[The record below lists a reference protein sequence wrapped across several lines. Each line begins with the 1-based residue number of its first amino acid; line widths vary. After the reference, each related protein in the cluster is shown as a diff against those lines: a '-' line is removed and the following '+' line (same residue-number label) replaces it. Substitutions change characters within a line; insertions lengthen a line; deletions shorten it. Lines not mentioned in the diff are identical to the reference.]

1 MSAKN
6 VTLGVPRLTEII
18 NLAKNIKTPS
28 MSVYLKDEYSRDKDE
43 AKKAQASI
51 EYALLSDIVSKIEI
65 IYDPD
70 ERNQSVYPQD
80 QNLLDSNYLVMDDED
95 ITLGSP
101 WVLRMELDHEIMVDK
116 NITMALIQ
124 RKIENKYHKDL
135 TVMTSD
141 DNEDF
146 PVIRIKITEDE
157 ADKGGGME
165 EDDED
170 DFSDNDFLKLLSQ
183 DMMNKLELQGIKN
196 VKKVALREQKRT
208 SHTRADDDGVEYDW
222 AGTGFETRNEWMLDT
237 EGNNLQKVLQHEHV
251 DFSRTTCNHVLDVFE
266 VLGIEAARNSL
277 LSELKGV
284 IEFDGSYVNARHISI
299 LVELMC
305 SRGHLM
311 AITRHGINR
320 QETGAL
326 MRASF
331 EETVDIL
338 LDAATCTEVDALT
351 GVSENIILGN
361 LIPAGTGAFGI
372 YLAEEDLAEALDVRR
387 AVIAMGMQQV
397 GANGEMQPGAL
408 TPGRAT
414 PFVGGGM
421 SPGGM
426 MSPMVSPFM
435 GGASPGGGMHSPFIF
450 SPDGQVHG
458 QGPNLDFLPCCN
470 HFWGSFS

>member
-1 MSAKN
+1 
-6 VTLGVPRLTEII
+6 
-18 NLAKNIKTPS
+18 
-28 MSVYLKDEYSRDKDE
+28 
-43 AKKAQASI
+43 
-51 EYALLSDIVSKIEI
+51 
-65 IYDPD
+65 
-70 ERNQSVYPQD
+70 
-80 QNLLDSNYLVMDDED
+80 
-95 ITLGSP
+95 
-101 WVLRMELDHEIMVDK
+101 
-116 NITMALIQ
+116 MALIQ

-157 ADKGGGME
+157 ADKGGGTE

-183 DMMNKLELQGIKN
+183 DMMNKLELQGIKD

-338 LDAATCTEVDALT
+338 LDAACKVMCRCCDTSQCRMRVFEYDLDARCRGTTASNQARRSWSSRWRLAMAAAWCRWPSPWLRFAVSHAGSSLSVMVD
-351 GVSENIILGN
+351 
-361 LIPAGTGAFGI
+361 
-372 YLAEEDLAEALDVRR
+372 RR
-387 AVIAMGMQQV
+387 G
-397 GANGEMQPGAL
+397 P
-408 TPGRAT
+408 T
-414 PFVGGGM
+414 
-421 SPGGM
+421 SP
-426 MSPMVSPFM
+426 
-435 GGASPGGGMHSPFIF
+435 IF
-450 SPDGQVHG
+450 A
-458 QGPNLDFLPCCN
+458 
-470 HFWGSFS
+470 W